1 MFVLVAFIAAFVM
14 LISSRS
20 GVLRAFNG
28 IALVSLLGSAGHVI
42 VKVFNQG
49 PQSLWGGFFTWDA
62 LSALLLTVITVIA
75 SYVVLFSF
83 SYMEHE
89 VEEGKIEQSRL
100 RWYYFWIWMFI
111 GTMLFVVSTSN
122 LGLLW
127 VGIEGTTLATALLV
141 GFYREKAA
149 IEAAWKYIIL
159 CTVGISF
166 ALLGTLLL
174 YAASGRVQGYG
185 LAALDWRL
193 LLGVAPQL
201 DPSLVKLGFLFAFI
215 GYGAKVGFVPMHP
228 WLPDAHS
235 QAPSPVSALLSGVL
249 LNCALYAVLRWHILV
264 RQTALGPDFSG
275 KLLLIFGLISLGGM
289 VAFILLQK
297 DVKRLLAYS
306 SVEHMGIMAL
316 GFGLGTPV
324 AVWGACFHLLLHALT
339 KANLFVAIGNI
350 VQKTGTRQILKI
362 RAVMKRWPYSGL
374 TLLMGFLA
382 ITASPPFGTFRSE
395 INILSGFFETG
406 HPVLGF
412 FAALFLTI
420 IFAGFLYHFI
430 RMLFGKPS
438 DRQSEGR
445 GEGVGTLLLALPVVL
460 VLILGIF
467 VPESIDQALSQVVE
481 IILGGGGE
489 HGEYGELTQLTRLF

>member
-1 MFVLVAFIAAFVM
+1 MFVVVAFLAALCM
-14 LISSRS
+14 LTSTRNTI
-20 GVLRAFNG
+20 LRKLNAA
-28 IALVSLLGSAGHVI
+28 ALLALLALGGPTI
-42 VKVFNQG
+42 LRVFLQG
-49 PQSLWGGFFTWDA
+49 PQSMWGGFLYWDA
-62 LSALLLTVITVIA
+62 LSALLLTVIVVVA
-75 SYVVLFSF
+75 SYVVLYSF

-89 VEEGKIEQSRL
+89 VEEGKIPQGRL

-111 GTMLFVVSTSN
+111 GTMLWVVSTPN

-141 GFYREKAA
+141 GFYREKSA

-174 YAASGRVQGYG
+174 YAASGRVQGYS

-193 LLGVAPQL
+193 LLGLAPQL
-201 DPSLVKLGFLFAFI
+201 DPALVKLGFIFAFI

-264 RQTALGPDFSG
+264 RQTALGPNFSG
-275 KLLLIFGLISLGGM
+275 KLLIIFGLLSLGGM

-297 DVKRLLAYS
+297 DIKRLLAYS

-316 GFGLGTPV
+316 GFGLGTPI
-324 AVWGACFHLLLHALT
+324 AVWGASFHLLLHALT
-339 KANLFVAIGNI
+339 KANLFVIIGRI

-362 RAVMKRWPYSGL
+362 RGVFSLWKYSGFI
-374 TLLMGFLA
+374 LLLGLLA
-382 ITASPPFGTFRSE
+382 ITGTPPFGTFRSE
-395 INILSGFFETG
+395 INIMAGLFQTG
-406 HPVLGF
+406 HPFLGF
-412 FAALFLTI
+412 LAALFLTI
-420 IFAGFLYHFI
+420 IFAGFLYHFLG
-430 RMLFGKPS
+430 MLFGKHNE
-438 DRQSEGR
+438 RRFEEK
-445 GEGVGTLLLALPVVL
+445 GENPGVLILALPLVIVLLLGIVVPESL
-460 VLILGIF
+460 NQALGQVVELILG
-467 VPESIDQALSQVVE
+467 V
-481 IILGGGGE
+481 GGN
-489 HGEYGELTQLTRLF
+489 HGQLTEFTRVF